1 MDSDRGRYG
10 YRVVVTRKA
19 LRDLVGIPA
28 GDQARMREAI
38 ADLANW
44 PEHGRDVRKLKG
56 RTPPTWR
63 LKEGDW
69 RALFTLDSNA
79 REVEVGDVVR
89 RSHAY
94 DR

>member
-1 MDSDRGRYG
+1 
-10 YRVVVTRKA
+10 
-19 LRDLVGIPA
+19 
-28 GDQARMREAI
+28 MRTGLSTDGHQLI
-38 ADLANW
+38 GWLFNN
-44 PEHGRDVRKLKG
+44 DVRKLKG